1 MTVYRHCPEAASSE
15 SDTEARLPGNL
26 VTLLASKSDNGDHRD
41 MVGVDDNVV
50 VDKMPIVA
58 VNREWGRSY
67 RHHSIQVF
75 FMLRV
80 YFFITSCIPKAFFFF
95 SLFITGT
102 E

>member
-75 FMLRV
+75 FML
-80 YFFITSCIPKAFFFF
+80 P
-95 SLFITGT
+95 SLFFYYKLYSKGIFFLFSFHYRY
-102 E
+102 